1 MPHDHVLVAIEA
13 GRADQ
18 EELAVRT
25 LGNGRYRLEVPPA
38 MTLGLAVAD
47 VFEIDQDTRRPVVK
61 QRSGNLTVWLYPAD
75 ATEAARWLTT
85 AAEDLGG
92 RLDGAA
98 LADRVF
104 IFTLPV
110 DATFPAIE
118 RIFNQFVH
126 DHPGSEWLY
135 ANVYD
140 NDGVTPLEWWTD
152 SAQGV

>member
-1 MPHDHVLVAIEA
+1 
-13 GRADQ
+13 
-18 EELAVRT
+18 
-25 LGNGRYRLEVPPA
+25 
-38 MTLGLAVAD
+38 
-47 VFEIDQDTRRPVVK
+47 
-61 QRSGNLTVWLYPAD
+61 
-75 ATEAARWLTT
+75 
-85 AAEDLGG
+85 
-92 RLDGAA
+92 
-98 LADRVF
+98 VF

-152 SAQGV
+152 AAQGA

>member
-1 MPHDHVLVAIEA
+1 MALP
-13 GRADQ
+13 
-18 EELAVRT
+18 
-25 LGNGRYRLEVPPA
+25 
-38 MTLGLAVAD
+38 
-47 VFEIDQDTRRPVVK
+47 
-61 QRSGNLTVWLYPAD
+61 SG
-75 ATEAARWLTT
+75 ATEAGRWLTT

-152 SAQGV
+152 AAQGA